1 MFSEESQCSSYKV
14 SLALYPACI
23 MGNAKANGNIITSHT
38 LKVVLRCQAKRV
50 APRNKDTVATLTAT
64 FPLWKAL
71 KRATL
76 QLDLSFTLIWGHLST
91 PSSSSQ
97 WDYSWKVAR
106 AGDHAPW
113 PVRFGFF
120 FFFFTTSLFSLPA
133 MLVFICQQGGIM
145 TVL

>member
-50 APRNKDTVATLTAT
+50 APRNKDTVPTLTAT

-76 QLDLSFTLIWGHLST
+76 QLDLSFYPHLGAPLHPQLIQPMGL
-91 PSSSSQ
+91 Q
-97 WDYSWKVAR
+97 LK
-106 AGDHAPW
+106 
-113 PVRFGFF
+113 
-120 FFFFTTSLFSLPA
+120 
-133 MLVFICQQGGIM
+133 GGESG
-145 TVL
+145 